1 MTVAA
6 PGSMPQTAVAGDD
19 AETAH
24 ASANG
29 GAATES
35 ATTPRNTG
43 QWLAKPVTIGA
54 VIARAT
60 RQPITI

>member
-1 MTVAA
+1 MHQPMVAL
-6 PGSMPQTAVAGDD
+6 
-19 AETAH
+19 
-24 ASANG
+24 
-29 GAATES
+29 AATES